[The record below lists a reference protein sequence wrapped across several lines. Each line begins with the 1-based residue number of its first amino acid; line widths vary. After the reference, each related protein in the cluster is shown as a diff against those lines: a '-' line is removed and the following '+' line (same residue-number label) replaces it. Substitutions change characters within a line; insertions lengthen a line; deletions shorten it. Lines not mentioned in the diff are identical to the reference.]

1 MKNTK
6 QKSAKTKTVNKADL
20 ICTVRAKGFSARK
33 SAKALNAILD
43 SWKFALWCGE
53 DVEVPGGTLQAVITK
68 GTEWATLQTFRNIYT
83 KELLVRMVHTPG
95 RHRVI
100 KMKAD
105 PTLGLKLDPPP
116 PPPPPPPPSPPPP
129 PKPETAEEIA
139 ERQLV
144 TELLG
149 LRQPADDQTMALI
162 RAAVGA
168 HPRIP
173 GQRLCFKPGALLR
186 RLREMKNRGW
196 RFYST
201 ADLAQQV
208 SEYYWL

>member
-20 ICTVRAKGFSARK
+20 IRTVRAKGFSARK

-68 GTEWATLQTFRNIYT
+68 GTERPTLQVFRRIDT
-83 KELLVRMVHTPG
+83 KELLARMLRTPG
-95 RHRVI
+95 RRRVV

-105 PTLGLKLDPPP
+105 PTLGLKPDPPLPPP
-116 PPPPPPPPSPPPP
+116 PPPPPPP

-149 LRQPADDQTMALI
+149 LRHPADDQTMALM

-173 GQRLCFKPGALLR
+173 GQRLCFTPGALLR
-186 RLREMKNRGW
+186 RLRKMKNRGW
-196 RFYST
+196 RFYSA

-208 SEYYWL
+208 SEYHWL